1 MNNKVSPVYI
11 QRSLFVLFSIFFCP
25 LCCLSSSIYV
35 FWLPFGILDLRLLI
49 TLWYPRFTSSDYPIG
64 ILDLR
69 LLITLWYLRF
79 TASDYPIGILDL
91 RLLITLWYLQ
101 TFLNFERARWRLLHK
116 ALCVLNYVSTISMP
130 HVPEGR
136 IRTDFIYKIYLFV
149 KIAVH

>member
-69 LLITLWYLRF
+69 LLITLWYL
-79 TASDYPIGILDL
+79 
-91 RLLITLWYLQ
+91 Q